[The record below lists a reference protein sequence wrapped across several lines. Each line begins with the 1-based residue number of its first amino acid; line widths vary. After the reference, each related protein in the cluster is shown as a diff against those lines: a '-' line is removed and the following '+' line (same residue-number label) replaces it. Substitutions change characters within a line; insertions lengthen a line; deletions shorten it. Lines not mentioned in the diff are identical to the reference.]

1 MRGVGKKIV
10 VGVLAFGCG
19 LAQLGCLEEKTSATA
34 PNVLF
39 VTLDTLRSDWIHAYG
54 FSHSNTPS
62 IDALAARGVLFENA
76 IAAASLTAPSHAS
89 MMTGLYAREHSV
101 GTLNGESR
109 LEGVSTLAEHFSE
122 GGYETAAFISNVVL
136 RRRMGLDR
144 GFDVYDDI
152 LDESELNRPAYFERS
167 AEETVK
173 RALAWLSE
181 RSSER
186 PVFIW
191 LHLQDPHGP
200 YLPPQDFQGRVGAV
214 PLRMKGQIPILAR
227 NQGQAGIPAYQALPG
242 VTDPAVYA
250 GRYAEEIMYSDFWL
264 GQFVEAFEAYNAA
277 RPEVILLTA
286 DHGESLGE
294 HGYFFQHGQSVL
306 PELVQVPLIV
316 VAPNTPAR
324 RVSDLASHVDLAP
337 TLLDLADLPPLGQGR
352 GLSLVSLMAGEKA
365 SGPREVFSDTEGE
378 SALYGPDR
386 LTRVL
391 GRGLSTRLREPSGPL
406 QSETL
411 IRRPDGV
418 WRPAPAD
425 TASLKRISEYL
436 GEAVQMVPVGLMEPE
451 HIEQLRALGYLDPEV
466 EGVAEP
472 KPPGG

>member
-1 MRGVGKKIV
+1 MTEKF
-10 VGVLAFGCG
+10 VL
-19 LAQLGCLEEKTSATA
+19 LVSVLGCVFGQSACLNETASAPA
-34 PNVLF
+34 PNVLL

-89 MMTGLYAREHSV
+89 MMTGLYARDHSV
-101 GTLNGESR
+101 GTLNGESK
-109 LEGVSTLAEHFSE
+109 LEGVGTLAEQFSE
-122 GGYETAAFISNVVL
+122 AGYETAAFISNVVL

-152 LDESELNRPAYFERS
+152 LDENEPNRPAYFERS
-167 AEETVK
+167 AEKTVGQ
-173 RALAWLSE
+173 ALAWLSE
-181 RSSER
+181 QSSER
-186 PVFIW
+186 PIFIW

-200 YLPPQDFQGRVGAV
+200 YLPPQEYQGRVGAV
-214 PLRMKGQIPILAR
+214 PLRMKGQIPVLAR
-227 NQGQAGIPAYQALPG
+227 NQGQAGIPAYQELPG

-264 GQFVEAFEAYNAA
+264 GRFVEAFEAHSSV
-277 RPEVILLTA
+277 RPGLILLTA

-316 VAPNTPAR
+316 VAPGTATR
-324 RVSDLASHVDLAP
+324 RVSDLVSHVDIAP
-337 TLLDLADLPPLGQGR
+337 TLLDLADLPPLEQGR
-352 GLSLVSLMAGEKA
+352 GISLAPLMAGEKA
-365 SGPREVFSDTEGE
+365 KEPRAVFSDTEGE

-391 GRGLSTRLREPSGPL
+391 GRGLSTRLQELAGPL
-406 QSETL
+406 RSETL
-411 IRRPDGV
+411 IRRSDGA
-418 WRPAPAD
+418 WRPAPTD
-425 TASLKRISEYL
+425 TASLERISTYL
-436 GEAVQMVPVGLMEPE
+436 SEAVQTVPVGLMEPE

-466 EGVAEP
+466 EPAPGSEP
-472 KPPGG
+472 SLR